1 MEASEDLGLS
11 QVTES
16 SSLNATGEPSNAIE
30 AVAGSATATG
40 NASCAACSSAAG
52 PVGPQTGKFTRIWH
66 SLNSETCSIG
76 FLVLLFINTIQ
87 LYLFFV
93 YGLLV
98 MPLHTNRMLR
108 ANNLEFIISQLPDSY
123 IDYNFFESLSVL

>member
-16 SSLNATGEPSNAIE
+16 SSENAIGGSSNAIE
-30 AVAGSATATG
+30 AVAGSPTAIG
-40 NASCAACSSAAG
+40 NASCAACSAAG
-52 PVGPQTGKFTRIWH
+52 PVSPQAGKFTRIWH
-66 SLNSETCSIG
+66 FLNSDTCSTVC
-76 FLVLLFINTIQ
+76 LALLFVNTIQ

-108 ANNLEFIISQLPDSY
+108 ANNLDFIISQLPDSY